1 MELNGQN
8 ESYALLPISANPPP
22 IKAFAGLGPHAL
34 TFAGEVG
41 LLSTL
46 DEVADLQA
54 ALDDTDDPFSWDL
67 DIIVGPEWRS
77 VKTTAPLVAVTDVHS
92 SNADSDDNF
101 QFAVSFRSSKW
112 SVQNLGGQED
122 RMQRRGFFCEKAPHA
137 TLGQWH
143 AFGKCHRTA
152 QIYNQTTCELIEVRR
167 ASP

>member
-1 MELNGQN
+1 M
-8 ESYALLPISANPPP
+8 
-22 IKAFAGLGPHAL
+22 
-34 TFAGEVG
+34 G

-77 VKTTAPLVAVTDVHS
+77 VKTAAPLVAVTDVHS

-122 RMQRRGFFCEKAPHA
+122 RMQRRGFFAKKPLTLLSANGTRLVSA
-137 TLGQWH
+137 TALH
-143 AFGKCHRTA
+143 KYT
-152 QIYNQTTCELIEVRR
+152 IKPR
-167 ASP
+167 AN